1 MTIELVLAVISLVW
15 AGTVLGVSFIAT
27 PIKFRAPMLDR
38 PTAFDVG
45 RVTFLFFEKVEWAL
59 AILFILLIL
68 GAGAQSVPVV
78 YGLIVVVIVAL
89 QVLWLTPKLVRRAV
103 MLSSGEVP
111 PESSAHR
118 FFVIL
123 EAVKLICLILFGG
136 HMATEL

>member
-1 MTIELVLAVISLVW
+1 MTLELVLAVISLVW
-15 AGTVLGVSFIAT
+15 AGAVLGVSFIAT

-111 PESSAHR
+111 PESSVHR
-118 FFVIL
+118 IFVIL

>member
-1 MTIELVLAVISLVW
+1 MTLELVLTVISLVW
-15 AGTVLGVSFIAT
+15 AGAVLGVSFIAT

-59 AILFILLIL
+59 AILLILLIL
-68 GAGAQSVPVV
+68 GAGPQSVPVV

-118 FFVIL
+118 IFVIL
-123 EAVKLICLILFGG
+123 EAIKLICLILFGG

>member
-1 MTIELVLAVISLVW
+1 MTLELVLTVISLVW
-15 AGTVLGVSFIAT
+15 AGAVLGVSFIAT

-59 AILFILLIL
+59 AILLILLIL
-68 GAGAQSVPVV
+68 GAGPQSVPVV

-118 FFVIL
+118 IFVIL

>member
-1 MTIELVLAVISLVW
+1 MSLELVLVVVSLVW

-27 PIKFRAPMLDR
+27 PIKFRSPMLDR
-38 PTAFDVG
+38 PTGFDVG
-45 RVTFLFFEKVEWAL
+45 RVTFLFFEKLEWAL
-59 AILFILLIL
+59 AILLILLIL
-68 GAGAQSVPVV
+68 GVGPQSVPIV
-78 YGLIVVVIVAL
+78 YGLVIVLIVTA

-118 FFVIL
+118 VFVVL
-123 EAVKLICLILFGG
+123 EAIKLICLILFGG

>member
-1 MTIELVLAVISLVW
+1 MTLELVLTVISLVW
-15 AGTVLGVSFIAT
+15 AGAVLGVSFIAT

-59 AILFILLIL
+59 AILLILLIL
-68 GAGAQSVPVV
+68 GAGPQSVPVV

-89 QVLWLTPKLVRRAV
+89 QVLWLTPKLIRRAV

-118 FFVIL
+118 IFVIL